1 MGARP
6 TISPIVSS
14 NDGGAMAHRPIPAQR
29 LVALFVLGWLLFSFP
44 LLSLFNRGGAVFGI
58 PLLYAYL
65 FGVWIG
71 LIILMILAV
80 ERSS

>member
-1 MGARP
+1 
-6 TISPIVSS
+6 
-14 NDGGAMAHRPIPAQR
+14 MAHRPIPAQR

-44 LLSLFNRGGAVFGI
+44 LLSLFNRGGTVFGI

-65 FGVWIG
+65 FGVWVG
-71 LIILMILAV
+71 LIVLMMLAV

>member
-1 MGARP
+1 
-6 TISPIVSS
+6 
-14 NDGGAMAHRPIPAQR
+14 MAHRPIPAQR

-65 FGVWIG
+65 FGVWVG
-71 LIILMILAV
+71 LILLMMLAV
-80 ERSS
+80 ERTS